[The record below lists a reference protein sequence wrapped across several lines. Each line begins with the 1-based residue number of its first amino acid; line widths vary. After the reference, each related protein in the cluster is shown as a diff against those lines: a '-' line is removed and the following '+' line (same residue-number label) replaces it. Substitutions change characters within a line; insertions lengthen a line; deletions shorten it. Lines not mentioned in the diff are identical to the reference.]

1 MPGNINTFI
10 TNVSNINQE
19 RLKTVYT
26 PLHASRLEYIIKNSF
41 PYLSTKIFLVGTQ
54 RNPLNQTVLLRS
66 QMNFMFKLMAKNF
79 HQIFTLLMLEL
90 ESERNHLC
98 NLSRRHQ
105 EEQFYEIILNLNQFV
120 RRRYCLKIV
129 LI

>member
-1 MPGNINTFI
+1 MPGFINTFI
-10 TNVSNINQE
+10 TSVYNINQE

-66 QMNFMFKLMAKNF
+66 QMNFMSKLMAKNF
-79 HQIFTLLMLEL
+79 SSNIH
-90 ESERNHLC
+90 S
-98 NLSRRHQ
+98 
-105 EEQFYEIILNLNQFV
+105 LNA
-120 RRRYCLKIV
+120 
-129 LI
+129 